1 MIKGFKGKDTRK
13 LFNRDWV
20 RAFQHIEERAR
31 VKLEMVDAAEA
42 LEDLRLPPSNHLEAL
57 GGDRKGQHSIRIN
70 KQWRICFKW
79 GDDNH
84 AYEVEICDYH

>member
-1 MIKGFKGKDTRK
+1 MIKSFKTKDTEK
-13 LFNRDWV
+13 LFNRYWV
-20 RAFQHIEERAR
+20 RAFQHVEERAR
-31 VKLEMVDAAEA
+31 VKLEMIDAAEA
-42 LEDLRLPPSNHLEAL
+42 LEDLRKPPGNQLEAL

-70 KQWRICFKW
+70 KQWRICFTW